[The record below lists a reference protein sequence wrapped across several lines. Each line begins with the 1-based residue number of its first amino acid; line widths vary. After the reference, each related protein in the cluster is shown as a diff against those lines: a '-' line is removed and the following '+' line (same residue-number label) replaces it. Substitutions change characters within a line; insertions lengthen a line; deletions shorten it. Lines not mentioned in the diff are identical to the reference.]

1 MLTCNHCKTTGT
13 LRIVVDA
20 GEPATYDCT
29 DCGRSSTLPDVCD
42 DGCADD
48 CMVCCGESRNCGTCE
63 CEHHVA
69 TGLCA
74 EHAPKTESDAAFV
87 DRYEGSDIEG
97 E

>member
-1 MLTCNHCKTTGT
+1 
-13 LRIVVDA
+13 
-20 GEPATYDCT
+20 
-29 DCGRSSTLPDVCD
+29 
-42 DGCADD
+42 
-48 CMVCCGESRNCGTCE
+48 MVCCGESRNCGTCE